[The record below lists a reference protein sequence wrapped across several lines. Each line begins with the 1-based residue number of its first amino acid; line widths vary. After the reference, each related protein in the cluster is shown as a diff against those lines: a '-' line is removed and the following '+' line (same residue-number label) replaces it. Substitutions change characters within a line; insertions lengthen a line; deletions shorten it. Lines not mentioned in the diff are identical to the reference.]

1 MPLWAYSLTKY
12 PMTSTLVASEFVSE
26 LVAEQPSSVD
36 MMIGI
41 GLVKDTDAVYFQYL
55 GEEQSP
61 TALMLP
67 SGKPCTRLPHVTVT
81 GIEIAE
87 DIGEFKSTK
96 LNLFVTSQAGRT
108 VLLTSGLQT
117 IWSQCIITALMA
129 VFNEYGLNAPLTI
142 DTWKGTSKMRPCF
155 AAIRQG
161 TQKMSDSDLYE
172 QLKEARS
179 DRDRERVERIMRDS
193 VDILRGALGIE
204 HTSVSDVTTETVD
217 EVEF

>member
-1 MPLWAYSLTKY
+1 MPFWAYPLTKY

>member
-1 MPLWAYSLTKY
+1 MPFWAYSLTKY

-204 HTSVSDVTTETVD
+204 HTSVSDATTETVD

>member
-1 MPLWAYSLTKY
+1 
-12 PMTSTLVASEFVSE
+12 MTSTLVASEFVSE

-161 TQKMSDSDLYE
+161 TQKMSDTDLYE

-204 HTSVSDVTTETVD
+204 HISVSDVTTETVD

>member
-1 MPLWAYSLTKY
+1 
-12 PMTSTLVASEFVSE
+12 
-26 LVAEQPSSVD
+26 
-36 MMIGI
+36 
-41 GLVKDTDAVYFQYL
+41 
-55 GEEQSP
+55 
-61 TALMLP
+61 
-67 SGKPCTRLPHVTVT
+67 
-81 GIEIAE
+81 
-87 DIGEFKSTK
+87 
-96 LNLFVTSQAGRT
+96 
-108 VLLTSGLQT
+108 
-117 IWSQCIITALMA
+117 MA

>member
-1 MPLWAYSLTKY
+1 
-12 PMTSTLVASEFVSE
+12 MTSTLVASEFVSE

-142 DTWKGTSKMRPCF
+142 DTWKGTSKMRPCC